1 LDAYESAAS
10 DIDRAA
16 IELELMRQ
24 VSIFWRTRLLRSVK
38 LGVEDEVEN
47 AVSYF
52 ERSFLPELPR
62 LYAHWL
68 GVLGR
73 PERLN
78 SFLRVGSWAGGD
90 RDGTPYV
97 AGEVMQ
103 AAMARQARAVL
114 QVYLE
119 RTHALG
125 AELSLSA
132 GLAPVTPPLQA
143 LADAGADPSPHRA
156 DEPYRRAI

>member
-1 LDAYESAAS
+1 ADDLEAHAAAGSDAE
-10 DIDRAA
+10 RAA
-16 IELELMRQ
+16 IERELTRQ

-68 GVLGR
+68 EVLGR

-78 SFLRVGSWAGGD
+78 SFLRVGSWVGGD
-90 RDGTPYV
+90 RDGNPFVT
-97 AGEVMQ
+97 GE
-103 AAMARQARAVL
+103 AMLRALSRQAK
-114 QVYLE
+114 
-119 RTHALG
+119 ALLG
-125 AELSLSA
+125 
-132 GLAPVTPPLQA
+132 
-143 LADAGADPSPHRA
+143 D
-156 DEPYRRAI
+156 

>member
-1 LDAYESAAS
+1 KSVLDRVSAIADDLDAYEGAVS
-10 DIDRAA
+10 DAERTAR
-16 IELELMRQ
+16 ERELMRQ

-62 LYAHWL
+62 LYAHWME
-68 GVLGR
+68 VLGQ

-78 SFLRVGSWAGGD
+78 SFLRVGSWVGGD
-90 RDGTPYV
+90 RDGNPYV
-97 AGEVMQ
+97 TGEVMH
-103 AAMARQARAVL
+103 AAMSRQARAVL
-114 QVYLE
+114 GVYLE
-119 RTHALG
+119 RIHALG

-132 GLAPVTPPLQA
+132 TLAPV
-143 LADAGADPSPHRA
+143 
-156 DEPYRRAI
+156 